1 MEAFTLEAFL
11 KLNTDGFDSSLAAV
25 EGSLNSKESMTG
37 FAAWGTAIGNV
48 ASKAFSKAFT
58 IGAEFAK
65 GIVNKTM
72 NFESAMSAV
81 ESVTQAND
89 SEMAQMTAKARE
101 LGGSTVY
108 TAEQV
113 AQAMFYMGQAGWSTE
128 QILSGIS
135 GVMDL
140 AAASGDDLSRVS
152 DIVTDSITNFG
163 LTADDTTH
171 YVDVLAQTARNSNT
185 NISMMGEAFKYVS
198 PVAKALNY
206 SIEDV
211 GLALGL
217 AANNGIKA
225 SQAGTSLRM
234 ILSSMINPSDDAT
247 KALNKMKVS
256 LDDGTGKIKPFVDL
270 MDDFRRAAEEAG
282 YDPTQGRTIEE
293 IAAAEEKYAQA
304 VEKANQAQEKGTIT
318 KKEADRQRQEALDEY
333 EAYVHFNQ
341 DFLKGITDVA
351 GLRGL
356 STLLAIMNASV
367 DDYGRV
373 QQQIAEADG
382 AAAQMAE
389 TRRDNLQ
396 GDFTLL
402 NSAVD
407 DFQLTLGQ
415 TVKDP
420 LRDLVQGATK
430 VVNELNGYMT
440 AGQGKLNADQMLR
453 VMEKFEDWD
462 KTPFY
467 QFFAK
472 NNKAQ
477 DLYRTVGD
485 ELEAAGASELEIQN
499 VIDKML
505 TMGNPGE
512 LLNFLNTLKDTES
525 EVTTLGEKVK
535 DVEGDYDINYH
546 INTFGEIPN
555 PQGTF
560 TDTEGTVHPDPM
572 GVFKKNA
579 KGNWDVPYDNYA
591 ALLHRNEMVLTAT
604 QARQYREGRGNSLD
618 AATLAQAMRSAV
630 LDLTMELNGEAVGR
644 VFGDQTTRRVNHN
657 ISQIN
662 RRHRYGYGG

>member
-25 EGSLNSKESMTG
+25 EGSLKSEKSLTG

-58 IGAEFAK
+58 AGVEFAK
-65 GIVNKTM
+65 DVVNKTM

-81 ESVTQAND
+81 ESVTQASD
-89 SEMAQMTAKARE
+89 SEMSQLTAKARE

-185 NISMMGEAFKYVS
+185 NISMMGDAFKYVS

-234 ILSSMINPSDDAT
+234 ILSNMIDPSDDAA
-247 KALNKMKVS
+247 KALNKMGVS
-256 LDDGTGKIKPFVDL
+256 IDDGTGKIKPFVDV
-270 MDDFRRAAEEAG
+270 MGDFRRAMKEAG

-293 IAAAEEKYAQA
+293 IAAAEEKYAAA
-304 VEKANQAQEKGTIT
+304 VEKANELQEKGTIT
-318 KKEADRQRQEALDEY
+318 KKMADQQRRQALDEY
-333 EAYVHFNQ
+333 TSYVHFNQ
-341 DFLKGITDVA
+341 DFLKGVTDVA

-356 STLLAIMNASV
+356 STLLAIMNASA
-367 DDYGRV
+367 DDYSRV

-396 GDFTLL
+396 GDITLL

-420 LRDLVQGATK
+420 LRDMVQGATK

-472 NNKAQ
+472 NNKAT
-477 DLYRTVGD
+477 DLYRTVAD
-485 ELEAAGASELEIQN
+485 ELEAAGASEQEIQN

-512 LLNFLNTLKDTES
+512 LLNFLNTLRDTES

-572 GVFKKNA
+572 GVFKQNA

>member
-11 KLNTDGFDSSLAAV
+11 KLNTSDFDSSLAAV
-25 EGSLNSKESMTG
+25 EGSLTSEKSLTG

-58 IGAEFAK
+58 AGIEFAK
-65 GIVNKTM
+65 DVVNKTM

-81 ESVTQAND
+81 ESVTQASD
-89 SEMAQMTAKARE
+89 SEMSQLTARARE

-185 NISMMGEAFKYVS
+185 NISMMGDAFKYVS

-234 ILSSMINPSDDAT
+234 ILSNMIDPSDDAA
-247 KALNKMKVS
+247 KALDKMGVS
-256 LDDGTGKIKPFVDL
+256 IDDGTGKIKPFVDV
-270 MDDFRRAAEEAG
+270 MGDFRRAMKEAG

-293 IAAAEEKYAQA
+293 IAAAEEKYAAA
-304 VEKANQAQEKGTIT
+304 VEKANELQEKGTIT
-318 KKEADRQRQEALDEY
+318 KKMADQQRRQALDEY
-333 EAYVHFNQ
+333 TAYVHFNQ
-341 DFLKGITDVA
+341 DFLKGVTDVA

-382 AAAQMAE
+382 AAAEMAE
-389 TRRDNLQ
+389 TRRDNLK
-396 GDFTLL
+396 GDITLL

-407 DFQLTLGQ
+407 DLQLTLGQ

-420 LRDLVQGATK
+420 LRDMVQNATE
-430 VVNELNGYMT
+430 VVNAFNGYMT

-472 NNKAQ
+472 NNKAT
-477 DLYRTVGD
+477 DLYRTVAD
-485 ELEAAGASELEIQN
+485 ELEAAGASEQEIQN

-546 INTFGEIPN
+546 INTFGEIPS
-555 PQGTF
+555 PVSFTGGT
-560 TDTEGTVHPDPM
+560 GGGGAGKYGYIAM
-572 GVFKKNA
+572 NA
-579 KGNWDVPYDNYA
+579 KGNWDVPYDNMP

-618 AATLAQAMRSAV
+618 ASTLAQAMRSAV

-644 VFGDQTTRRVNHN
+644 VFGDQTTRRVHNN

>member
-11 KLNTDGFDSSLAAV
+11 KLNTSDFDSSLAAV
-25 EGSLNSKESMTG
+25 EGSLKSEKSLTG

-58 IGAEFAK
+58 AGVEFAK
-65 GIVNKTM
+65 DVVNKTM

-81 ESVTQAND
+81 ESVTQASD
-89 SEMAQMTAKARE
+89 SEMSQLTARARE

-185 NISMMGEAFKYVS
+185 NISMMGDAFKYVS

-234 ILSSMINPSDDAT
+234 ILSNMIDPSDDAA
-247 KALNKMKVS
+247 KALSKMGVS
-256 LDDGTGKIKPFVDL
+256 LDDGTGKIKPFVDV
-270 MDDFRRAAEEAG
+270 MGDFRRAMKEAG

-304 VEKANQAQEKGTIT
+304 VEKANELQEKGTIT
-318 KKEADRQRQEALDEY
+318 KKMADQRRQEALDEY

-367 DDYGRV
+367 DDYSRV

-382 AAAQMAE
+382 AAAEMAE
-389 TRRDNLQ
+389 TRRDNLK
-396 GDFTLL
+396 GDITLL

-407 DFQLTLGQ
+407 DLQLTLGQ

-420 LRDLVQGATK
+420 LRDLAQGATEF
-430 VVNELNGYMT
+430 VNELNGYMT

-467 QFFAK
+467 QFITK
-472 NNKAQ
+472 NNKAT
-477 DLYRTVGD
+477 DLYRTVAD
-485 ELEAAGASELEIQN
+485 ELEAAGASEQEIQN

-512 LLNFLNTLKDTES
+512 LLNFLNTLRDTES

-572 GVFKKNA
+572 GVFKHNA

-644 VFGDQTTRRVNHN
+644 VFGDQTTRRVHNN